1 MTACGQAGAIVC
13 TRLALHLLPP
23 ARGPCLRGPCLRR
36 PSLRG
41 PGSLLLAAALLVCL
55 GGCANQ
61 GRAAEEEPAEE
72 AKQGPIPPSFEPVVF
87 PNKQVRKGGL
97 SREKRALPEDES
109 GWKEKWA
116 LASRY
121 SAGGFEEQALQILN
135 GALAQSPPEPWAGRM
150 RALKTSMRVRKA
162 EDVLLRVD
170 ARGVKDYV
178 PFNTDIDFVIRLRNV
193 SNREIVL
200 LPTVAE
206 GAKASPSALLLEI
219 ERRDRDIYATQ
230 LTRRWNHT
238 VFILEPGAPP
248 IRIPSGGVHELPV
261 RVPAAALGDAI
272 TGIRVV
278 ELSGLLRPTRF
289 RLAGERRT
297 VRLPIRA
304 GRVTALPGGYD
315 DLVADPL
322 RGMRMSLETV
332 APAHLLIACEFVP
345 PNRRVAAVEVLA
357 EALADGHRG
366 LKRAALSGLS
376 LLRDRSVGDRLG
388 PLVYPLMVRLEDTPE
403 RADALMEALGIL
415 TDARF
420 APDPR
425 LWKDWWRREATLRT
439 TVTPTD
445 PDRRG

>member
-1 MTACGQAGAIVC
+1 VDSWVILRPLRLAPLLAWGRSLRACGRSAYGV
-13 TRLALHLLPP
+13 P
-23 ARGPCLRGPCLRR
+23 AVAF
-36 PSLRG
+36 
-41 PGSLLLAAALLVCL
+41 LLATLLVVGGGL

-61 GRAAEEEPAEE
+61 NRAAQDEPA
-72 AKQGPIPPSFEPVVF
+72 ADSKQEPLPPSFEPIVF
-87 PNKQVRKGGL
+87 PNKQVRKGAG
-97 SREKRALPEDES
+97 SRDKRPLPEDAS

-121 SAGGFEEQALQILN
+121 AAGGYEEQALQILD
-135 GALAQSPPEPWAGRM
+135 GALAQNPGEPWAGRM

-162 EDVLLRVD
+162 EDVLLRVE

-178 PFNTDIDFVIRLRNV
+178 PFNTDVDFVIRLRNV
-193 SNREIVL
+193 STQKITL
-200 LPTVAE
+200 LATAAE
-206 GAKASPSALLLEI
+206 GARASPSALLLEI
-219 ERRDRDIYATQ
+219 ERRDRDIYATE
-230 LTRRWNHT
+230 LTRRWNRT
-238 VFILEPGAPP
+238 VFILKPGDPP
-248 IRIPSGGVHELPV
+248 IVIPSGGVHELPV
-261 RVPAAALGDAI
+261 RVPAGALGDAI
-272 TGIRVV
+272 TGVRVV

-289 RLAGERRT
+289 RLGGERRT

-322 RGMRMSLETV
+322 RAMRQSLETV

-345 PNRRVAAVEVLA
+345 ANRRVTAMEILA
-357 EALADGHRG
+357 EALASGHRG
-366 LKRAALSGLS
+366 LKRAAISGIS
-376 LLRDRSVGDRLG
+376 LLRERSVGDRLG
-388 PLVYPLMVRLEDTPE
+388 PLVYPLMLRLEDTPE
-403 RADALMEALGIL
+403 RADALMEALSTL

-439 TVTPTD
+439 AVTRID